1 MNKAM
6 LNIIIMV
13 AIILGINFFSQVQ
26 ASDFK
31 IIVNKNNPVSTLS
44 KTKVSQFFLKKDTEW
59 DHGLKVLPVDQ
70 LESSYIRKQFSK
82 DILGKSILSIS
93 AFWQNKIFT
102 GRAVPP
108 VIKASDNEVIAY
120 VKINPG
126 AIGYISS
133 SISIGGVKVVNVE

>member
-1 MNKAM
+1 MKQRI
-6 LNIIIMV
+6 LNIVIMSAFV
-13 AIILGINFFSQVQ
+13 LGTSVFSQVH

-59 DHGLKVLPVDQ
+59 DHNLKVLPVDQ
-70 LESSYIRKQFSK
+70 LESSSIRELFTE

-93 AFWQNKIFT
+93 SYWQNKIFT

-108 VIKASDNEVIAY
+108 VIKASDSDVIAY
-120 VKINPG
+120 VKANPG
-126 AIGYISS
+126 AIGYVTTSVS
-133 SISIGGVKVVNVE
+133 TSEVKVLNIE